1 MSRRGSA
8 EEGETAQHVAGRT
21 ALDGRGRDVGDEADE
36 DEAPQV
42 RVAPG
47 LEDVLAGDFA
57 SSERRGRVRRG
68 LRARKEDGREWTHF
82 CSRLRPLAGS
92 SRRMLPDEER

>member
-8 EEGETAQHVAGRT
+8 EEGETARQVAGRT

-57 SSERRGRVRRG
+57 SSEREEVESDGASEQGRKMV
-68 LRARKEDGREWTHF
+68 ASGRT
-82 CSRLRPLAGS
+82 SAAG
-92 SRRMLPDEER
+92 